1 MTKWVCTRTGDTL
14 QHHGIKGMK
23 WGRRRFQ
30 NADGSLTP
38 AGIKRYRDEAGDIER
53 RLNTGK
59 KETTAEDYEKA
70 LDKVKTASTV
80 VEGVRRTNSDMNQV
94 KDPAM
99 ERRIR
104 KNASQMS
111 DKELYEKVQR
121 MNVEDNY
128 TRMMMNRERLER
140 GESFTNKVLDVSAVA
155 LRGATTA
162 LSIAVLLKQLK
173 NHD

>member
-1 MTKWVCTRTGDTL
+1 MMSNEL
-14 QHHGIKGMK
+14 QHWGIKGQK
-23 WGRRRFQ
+23 WGVRRYQ

-38 AGIKRYRDEAGDIER
+38 AGIKRYRNEARDIEKQ
-53 RLNTGK
+53 LNTKG
-59 KETTAEDYEKA
+59 TTAEDYEKT
-70 LDKVKTASTV
+70 LDRLKTASTS
-80 VEGVRRTNSDMNQV
+80 VEGIRRINSDFNQV
-94 KDPAM
+94 KDPVM

-140 GESFTNKVLDVSAVA
+140 GENFTNKVLDVSTVA

-162 LSIAVLLKQLK
+162 LTIALLVKQLRG
-173 NHD
+173 

>member
-1 MTKWVCTRTGDTL
+1 MSNDL
-14 QHHGIKGMK
+14 QHHGIKGMR
-23 WGRRRFQ
+23 WGVRRYQ
-30 NADGSLTP
+30 NNDGSLTP
-38 AGIKRYRDEAGDIER
+38 AGKKRYSDGSSDRKSAS
-53 RLNTGK
+53 
-59 KETTAEDYEKA
+59 AEDYEKA
-70 LDKVKTASTV
+70 LGRVKTASTV
-80 VEGVRRTNSDMNQV
+80 VESVRRTNSDLNQV

-140 GESFTNKVLDVSAVA
+140 GESFTNKALDVSAAA

-162 LSIAVLLKQLK
+162 LTIAMLVKQLK
-173 NHD
+173 G

>member
-1 MTKWVCTRTGDTL
+1 MNNDLR
-14 QHHGIKGMK
+14 HHGIKGMK
-23 WGRRRFQ
+23 WGVRRYQ
-30 NADGSLTP
+30 NNDGSLTP
-38 AGIKRYRDEAGDIER
+38 AGKKRYRDEAGDIER
-53 RLNTGK
+53 QLNTNK
-59 KETTAEDYEKA
+59 KETTAGDYEKT
-70 LDKVKTASTV
+70 LDRVKTVATS
-80 VEGVRRTNSDMNQV
+80 VEGVRRINSDMNQV

-121 MNVEDNY
+121 MNIEDNY

-162 LSIAVLLKQLK
+162 LTVAMLVKQLK
-173 NHD
+173 S

>member
-1 MTKWVCTRTGDTL
+1 MSNEL
-14 QHHGIKGMK
+14 QHWGIKGQK
-23 WGRRRFQ
+23 WGVRRYQ

-38 AGIKRYRDEAGDIER
+38 AGVKRYRNEAAEIER
-53 RLNTGK
+53 QLNTKNG
-59 KETTAEDYEKA
+59 TTVEDYEKT
-70 LDKVKTASTV
+70 LNRVKTVSTS
-80 VEGVRRTNSDMNQV
+80 VEGVRRINSDMKQI
-94 KDPAM
+94 KDPTM

-128 TRMMMNRERLER
+128 TRMMMNRERLEQ
-140 GESFTNKVLDVSAVA
+140 GESFVNKALDVSTVA

-162 LSIAVLLKQLK
+162 LTIALLVKQLRG
-173 NHD
+173 

>member
-1 MTKWVCTRTGDTL
+1 MSEWTCIRTGEL

-70 LDKVKTASTV
+70 LGGVKTASTV

-128 TRMMMNRERLER
+128 TRMMMNRERPER

-162 LSIAVLLKQLK
+162 LTIAVLLKQLK

>member
-1 MTKWVCTRTGDTL
+1 MSKWTCTRTGEL

-53 RLNTGK
+53 QLNIGK
-59 KETTAEDYEKA
+59 KETTMEDYEKA
-70 LDKVKTASTV
+70 LDRVKTVSTS
-80 VEGVRRTNSDMNQV
+80 VEGVRRTNSDLNQL

-140 GESFTNKVLDVSAVA
+140 GESFTNKALDVSAVA

-162 LSIAVLLKQLK
+162 LTIALLVKQLRG
-173 NHD
+173 

>member
-1 MTKWVCTRTGDTL
+1 
-14 QHHGIKGMK
+14 MK
-23 WGRRRFQ
+23 WGIRRFQ
-30 NADGSLTP
+30 NTDGSLTS
-38 AGIKRYRDEAGDIER
+38 AGRKRYNNG
-53 RLNTGK
+53 
-59 KETTAEDYEKA
+59 KETTAEDYQKA
-70 LDKVKTASTV
+70 LDRVKTASSSV
-80 VEGVRRTNSDMNQV
+80 DAIRRVNSEMNQV
-94 KDPAM
+94 KDPTM

-140 GESFTNKVLDVSAVA
+140 GESFTNKALDVSAAA

-162 LSIAVLLKQLK
+162 LTIALLIKQLK
-173 NHD
+173 S

>member
-1 MTKWVCTRTGDTL
+1 MSEWKYIRTNEL

-23 WGRRRFQ
+23 WGIRRFQ
-30 NADGSLTP
+30 NTDGSLTS
-38 AGIKRYRDEAGDIER
+38 AGRKRYNNG
-53 RLNTGK
+53 
-59 KETTAEDYEKA
+59 KETTVEDYQKA
-70 LDKVKTASTV
+70 LDRVKTASSSV
-80 VEGVRRTNSDMNQV
+80 DAIRRVNSEMNQV
-94 KDPAM
+94 KDPTM

-140 GESFTNKVLDVSAVA
+140 GESFTNKALDVSAAA

-162 LSIAVLLKQLK
+162 LTIALLIKQLK
-173 NHD
+173 S